1 MSKQYIDTGRK
12 KQKLKTRNILLKTTQ
27 KLIAQGA
34 NFSLEKVAI
43 EAKVSR
49 ATIYRYYSSIDVL
62 SAEAGLDLNTESP
75 NAIYKKLQH
84 LGTPEKILAIQAYF
98 NQLTV
103 EHEAAFRKYL
113 SIVLASD
120 SPIAKRGA
128 RRPKTLQL
136 TLAQKDLGLDEI
148 QSQNLA
154 NIATVLMGIEA
165 FIATKDVCGLSNEA
179 SRQTLQWGLEMVLKG
194 ALATKP

>member
-1 MSKQYIDTGRK
+1 MSEQYINTGRK
-12 KQKLKTRNILLKTTQ
+12 KQKLKTRNILLKT
-27 KLIAQGA
+27 AQELMAKGA
-34 NFSLEKVAI
+34 NFSLEDVAK

-49 ATIYRYYSSIDVL
+49 ATIYRYYSNIDVL

-103 EHEAAFRKYL
+103 KHEAAFRKYL

-120 SPIAKRGA
+120 SLITKRGA
-128 RRPKTLQL
+128 RRPKTLEL
-136 TLAQKDLGLDEI
+136 ALAQKDLGLDEI

-154 NIATVLMGIEA
+154 HIASVLMGIEA
-165 FIATKDVCGLSNEA
+165 LITTKDVCGLSNEA

-194 ALATKP
+194 ALATKS

>member
-12 KQKLKTRNILLKTTQ
+12 KQKLKTRNILLKTAQ
-27 KLIAQGA
+27 KLMAKGT
-34 NFSLEKVAI
+34 NFSLEDVAK

-49 ATIYRYYSSIDVL
+49 ATIYRYYSNIDVL

-75 NAIYKKLQH
+75 NAIYKKIQH
-84 LGTPEKILAIQAYF
+84 LGTPEKIMAIQAYF

-128 RRPKTLQL
+128 RRPKTLEL
-136 TLAQKDLGLDEI
+136 ALAQKDLGLDEI
-148 QSQNLA
+148 QNQNLA
-154 NIATVLMGIEA
+154 HIATVLMGVEA
-165 FIATKDVCGLSNEA
+165 FIAAKDVCGLSNVA

>member
-1 MSKQYIDTGRK
+1 MNKQYIDSGRK
-12 KQKLKTRNILLKTTQ
+12 KQKLKTRSILLKTTQ
-27 KLIAQGA
+27 KLLAKGID
-34 NFSLEKVAI
+34 FSLEDVAKK
-43 EAKVSR
+43 AKVSR
-49 ATIYRYYSSIDVL
+49 ATIYRYYSNIDVL

-75 NAIYKKLQH
+75 KAIHDELQH
-84 LGTPEKILAIQAYF
+84 LDTPEKILAIQAYF

-103 EHEAAFRKYL
+103 DHEAAFRKYI

-120 SPIAKRGA
+120 SQIAKRGA

-136 TLAQKDLGLDEI
+136 ALAKKDLGIDDT

-165 FIATKDVCGLSNEA
+165 FVATKDVCGLSNHE
-179 SRQTLQWGLEMVLKG
+179 SIETLQWGLEMVLKG
-194 ALATKP
+194 ALATKS

>member
-1 MSKQYIDTGRK
+1 MSEQYINTGRK
-12 KQKLKTRNILLKTTQ
+12 KQKLKTRNILLKT
-27 KLIAQGA
+27 AQELMAKGA
-34 NFSLEKVAI
+34 NFSLEDVAK

-49 ATIYRYYSSIDVL
+49 ATIYRYYSNIDVL

-103 EHEAAFRKYL
+103 KHEAAFRKYL

-120 SPIAKRGA
+120 SLITKRGA
-128 RRPKTLQL
+128 RRPKTLEL
-136 TLAQKDLGLDEI
+136 ALAQKDLGIDEI

-154 NIATVLMGIEA
+154 HIASVLMGIEA
-165 FIATKDVCGLSNEA
+165 LITTKDVCGLSNEA

-194 ALATKP
+194 ALATKS